1 MANITRT
8 FREYHATSYKVASE
22 GGEFKLEPE
31 YECDYLAQT
40 ADERTARRELRNAGY
55 PVRSGT
61 IVKVE
66 PGKLHKYTCTIDA
79 FLSVATDTIVEE

>member
-8 FREYHATSYKVASE
+8 FREYHATAYKVASE
-22 GGEFKLEPE
+22 GGEFKLEPA

-40 ADERTARRELRNAGY
+40 ADERTARHELRNAGY